1 MGKKLII
8 FGGLIIVVFCTYI
21 YVDQRY
27 FFNPIAFTQD
37 DITPYHWSEYER
49 PVTITYYDL
58 ETERKAYKLEQEKAV
73 RRFLEEMKDSPP
85 MQESS
90 ATSEVEGALKL
101 SCEGDTLLEVY
112 FYEGYWEI
120 LRESGTMYEM
130 TKDLKGLIETL

>member
-1 MGKKLII
+1 MRKKLSI
-8 FGGLIIVVFCTYI
+8 FGGLLILVLCACI

-37 DITPYHWSEYER
+37 NVTPYHWSEYER
-49 PVTITYYDL
+49 PVTITYYEL
-58 ETERKAYKLEQEKAV
+58 GTERKAYILEQENAV
-73 RRFLEEMKDSPP
+73 RKFLEEMKSSPP
-85 MQESS
+85 MQGST

-120 LRESGTMYEM
+120 LRESDTMYKM
-130 TKDLKGLIETL
+130 TQDLQGLIETL